1 MSEAGVVVVVG
12 VDGSPGS
19 AAALEFAVQDALRRR
34 ARLRVV
40 AVVPLADYWG
50 GWRGTAAAYTGRWPA
65 PPEDLM
71 ANARSQAQRMVD
83 EVAADRTPLVSVD
96 VEAVAGGPAPVL
108 LDAAEGA
115 DLLVLGHRGRGAFSS
130 VVLGSVG
137 LQCVLHATCP
147 VTVVRPTVVA
157 ED

>member
-1 MSEAGVVVVVG
+1 MSQSG
-12 VDGSPGS
+12 
-19 AAALEFAVQDALRRR
+19 
-34 ARLRVV
+34 
-40 AVVPLADYWG
+40 
-50 GWRGTAAAYTGRWPA
+50 
-65 PPEDLM
+65 
-71 ANARSQAQRMVD
+71 D

-130 VVLGSVG
+130 AVLGSVG

-147 VTVVRPTVVA
+147 VTIVRPTVVA

>member
-1 MSEAGVVVVVG
+1 MSRAGVVVG
-12 VDGSPGS
+12 VDGSRGS
-19 AAALEFAVQDALRRR
+19 AAALEFGMQDALRRR

-65 PPEDLM
+65 PPEDLV
-71 ANARSQAQRMVD
+71 ANARAQAQRMLD
-83 EVAADRTPLVSVD
+83 EVAADRTLLASVD

-108 LDAAEGA
+108 LDAAKGA
-115 DLLVLGHRGRGAFSS
+115 DLVVLGHRGRGAFSS
-130 VVLGSVG
+130 AVLGSVG

-147 VTVVRPTVVA
+147 VTIVRPSVVG
-157 ED
+157 ES